1 MYNGIGLNTPRG
13 SGTSGYVQK
22 NLAFVRPKQMTNNY
36 KEILQKFKENP
47 APTKKKANQ
56 EIIEHELKHKIEVE
70 LYNYAEELKDK
81 NIDQIEI
88 ENLVAKKRISL
99 YDKLKKNSSEFIK

>member
-22 NLAFVRPKQMTNNY
+22 NLAFVRSKQMTNNY

-47 APTKKKANQ
+47 APVKKRANQ
-56 EIIEHELKHKIEVE
+56 EIIEHELKHKIEVQ
-70 LYNYAEELKDK
+70 LFNYAEELKAK
-81 NIDQIEI
+81 NTDTKEI
-88 ENLVAKKRISL
+88 ENLVGKKRLAL
-99 YDKLKKNSSEFIK
+99 YEKLKNNSNEFIE

>member
-22 NLAFVRPKQMTNNY
+22 NLAFVRQKQMTNNY

-47 APTKKKANQ
+47 APTKKRANQ
-56 EIIEHELKHKIEVE
+56 DIIEHELKHKIEVE
-70 LYNYAEELKDK
+70 LFTYAEELRVK
-81 NIDQIEI
+81 NTDPKEI
-88 ENLVAKKRISL
+88 ENLVATKRIAL
-99 YDKLKKNSSEFIK
+99 FEKLKKNSNEFIE

>member
-47 APTKKKANQ
+47 APTKKRANQ
-56 EIIEHELKHKIEVE
+56 DIIEHELKHKIEVD
-70 LYNYAEELKDK
+70 LFNFAEDLKNKKTDPK
-81 NIDQIEI
+81 EI
-88 ENLVAKKRISL
+88 EKLLATKRTAL
-99 YDKLKKNSSEFIK
+99 YDKLNKNSSEFIE

>member
-47 APTKKKANQ
+47 APTKKRANQ
-56 EIIEHELKHKIEVE
+56 DIIEHELKHKIEVE
-70 LYNYAEELKDK
+70 LYNYAEELKAK
-81 NIDQIEI
+81 NTDSKQVES
-88 ENLVAKKRISL
+88 LVAKKRIAL
-99 YDKLKKNSSEFIK
+99 YEKLKKNSNEFIE